1 MQVIK
6 EGLLK
11 VDPGL
16 LLWTVITFVVLLLL
30 LWKTAW
36 KPIVEALDARAEKIR
51 GDIDQADKSRQEAEK
66 VLAEHKELM
75 ANAKDE
81 SAKIIAQGREEA
93 EKVKAEIMEKAQGE
107 AKDLAERAK
116 KEIVMAKDSALNE
129 LKTEIVSISTD
140 IASKIIDKNLKP
152 EDQNALVEEA
162 LNKIGTVQ

>member
-1 MQVIK
+1 MDVIK

-93 EKVKAEIMEKAQGE
+93 EKVKAEIIEKAQTE
-107 AKDLAERAK
+107 AKDMAERVK
-116 KEIVMAKDSALNE
+116 KEIAMAKDSALAE
-129 LKTEIVSISTD
+129 LKTEVVTISTE
-140 IASKIIDKNLKP
+140 IASRIIEKDLKP

>member
-16 LLWTVITFVVLLLL
+16 LLWTVITFLVLLLL
-30 LWKTAW
+30 LWKAAW

-75 ANAKDE
+75 ANARGE

-93 EKVKAEIMEKAQGE
+93 EKVKTEIVEKASKE

-116 KEIVMAKDSALNE
+116 KEIVLAKETALNE
-129 LKTEIVSISTD
+129 LKTEIVNISTE
-140 IASKIIDKNLKP
+140 IASRVIEKNLKP

>member
-1 MQVIK
+1 MQAIQ

-16 LLWTVITFVVLLLL
+16 LLWTIITFVVLLLI

-36 KPIVEALDARAEKIR
+36 KPIVEALDARAEKVR
-51 GDIDQADKSRQEAEK
+51 SDIDQADKSRQEAEK

-75 ANAKDE
+75 SNAKGE
-81 SAKIIAQGREEA
+81 SAKIISQGREEA
-93 EKVKAEIMEKAQGE
+93 EKVRSEIIEKAQGD
-107 AKDLAERAK
+107 AKEMAERAK
-116 KEIVMAKDSALNE
+116 REISMAKEAALAELKSEIV
-129 LKTEIVSISTD
+129 TISTD
-140 IASKIIDKNLKP
+140 IASKVIGKNLNP

>member
-1 MQVIK
+1 MDVIK

-81 SAKIIAQGREEA
+81 SAKIIAQGRVEA
-93 EKVKAEIMEKAQGE
+93 EKVKNDIIEKAQSE
-107 AKDLAERAK
+107 AKDLAERVK
-116 KEIVMAKDSALNE
+116 KEIAMAKDSALAD
-129 LKTEIVSISTD
+129 LKTEVVTISTE
-140 IASKIIDKNLKP
+140 IASRIIDKALKT
-152 EDQNALVEEA
+152 EDQNALVAEA

>member
-1 MQVIK
+1 MDVIK

-81 SAKIIAQGREEA
+81 SAKIIAQGRVEA
-93 EKVKAEIMEKAQGE
+93 EKVKNDIIEKAQSE
-107 AKDLAERAK
+107 AKDLAERVK
-116 KEIVMAKDSALNE
+116 KEIAMAKDSALAD
-129 LKTEIVSISTD
+129 LKTEVVTISTE
-140 IASKIIDKNLKP
+140 IASRIIDKALKP
-152 EDQNALVEEA
+152 EDQNALVAEA